1 MCIRDSKKSLGGLDL
16 KQQAASIEGAVT
28 AQQAYVKQLEEEKAA
43 IMALDKYKRS
53 SGSQAFRDLKK
64 LEASLETANQDLAA
78 MMQLEE
84 GVALKLKQ
92 TADNASAAA
101 GGIETVGNAAGTT
114 TEKLRDKSNTI
125 GFLIN
130 QLEEVPNEKIW
141 QPIKES
147 TDEANNSL
155 GALFNRLEETPVPGV
170 VQELTLMQSLMKAMT
185 DTAMAF
191 GSIIGAAFAD
201 MISGAKRGKD
211 AMKEMAKALISAALA
226 ASQAS
231 IIEAMINSGKFTG
244 PAAPIVIPA
253 LVASGVA
260 LVQGLFSSL
269 PAFADGG
276 IVSLFLIHI

>member
-1 MCIRDSKKSLGGLDL
+1 
-16 KQQAASIEGAVT
+16 
-28 AQQAYVKQLEEEKAA
+28 
-43 IMALDKYKRS
+43 
-53 SGSQAFRDLKK
+53 
-64 LEASLETANQDLAA
+64 
-78 MMQLEE
+78 
-84 GVALKLKQ
+84 
-92 TADNASAAA
+92 
-101 GGIETVGNAAGTT
+101 
-114 TEKLRDKSNTI
+114 
-125 GFLIN
+125 
-130 QLEEVPNEKIW
+130 
-141 QPIKES
+141 
-147 TDEANNSL
+147 
-155 GALFNRLEETPVPGV
+155 

-276 IVSLFLIHI
+276 IVSGPTMGLVGEYPGAKTNPEVIAPLDKLRSMIGGNTVQVTGKISGRDILLTSERNAIDRNRVRGF